1 MKILI
6 KNGLVVDPSQNLNQ
20 IMNIEIRDDYIFN
33 INQRKVLKTD
43 SYDEIID
50 AKGLVVSPG
59 LVDIH
64 VHLRDPGFKHKET
77 IKTGSL
83 ASVAGGF
90 TSIACMPNTSPANDN
105 PKITKYIIKKAR
117 DLGLVNIFPIGA
129 ITKSLNNLKLAMIL
143 ENIKAGC
150 VGISDDGFPVSN
162 SRLLYAAMEIAKKNS
177 FPVISHCEDC
187 SFSLDGVANEGTFS
201 KKNGLKGIPNISEE
215 LGIIKDIALA
225 EYTNA
230 HLHVCHVSTKN
241 SVEIIK
247 NAKRRGVKVT
257 CEATPHHF
265 TLSDKDIKDCDPNFK
280 MNPPLRSR
288 EDVDAIVQG
297 LSDGTI
303 DIIATD
309 HAPHA
314 EKEKK
319 KGFKKA
325 PFGIIGLETAL
336 PLSLSLVEKKSVSLS
351 KLIRIMSTKPA
362 EIINIKR
369 GSLKKGFKADIV
381 IFDKNKKVRV
391 NKELMYSKSRN
402 TPFNGIKL
410 KGKVIRTIVNGKT
423 VYTSN

>member
-6 KNGLVVDPSQNLNQ
+6 KNGLVVDPSQKINN
-20 IMNIEIRDDYIFN
+20 IMNVEIINDRVLN
-33 INQRKVLKTD
+33 IHKRKTINTD
-43 SYDEIID
+43 SYDEVID

-77 IKTGSL
+77 IHTGSL

-90 TSIACMPNTSPANDN
+90 TSIACMPNTSPANDK
-105 PKITKYIIKKAR
+105 PEVTKYIIKKAK

-162 SRLLYAAMEIAKKNS
+162 SKLLFAAMEIAEKNS
-177 FPVISHCEDC
+177 FPVISHCEEC
-187 SFSLDGVANEGTFS
+187 SFSLDGVANEGFFT
-201 KKNGLKGIPNISEE
+201 KKYGFKGIPNISEE
-215 LGIIKDIALA
+215 LGIIKDIAIA

-230 HLHVCHVSTKN
+230 HLHICHVSTKD
-241 SVEIIK
+241 SVQIIK
-247 NAKRRGVKVT
+247 EAKKRGVNVT

-265 TLSDKDIKDCDPNFK
+265 TLSDKDIKNCDSNFK
-280 MNPPLRSR
+280 MNPPLRSK
-288 EDVDAIVQG
+288 EDVTAIMNG
-297 LSDGTI
+297 IADGTI

-319 KGFKKA
+319 KGFISG

-336 PLSLSLVEKKSVSLS
+336 PLSLNLVRKKKISVSN
-351 KLIRIMSTKPA
+351 LINIMSTKPS
-362 EIINIKR
+362 EIINIDR
-369 GSLKKGFKADIV
+369 GSLKKGFKADVV
-381 IFDKNKKVRV
+381 IFDKNKKIIV
-391 NKELMYSKSRN
+391 NKELMYSKSKN
-402 TPFNGIKL
+402 TPFNGMKL